1 MSTRE
6 TLLDAFRDQV
16 CEAGVASATLEAVA
30 ARAGLSKGGLLYHFA
45 SKAALV
51 DGLAERLRTLTQ
63 ANLDR
68 ADQDGVARTF
78 LETSI
83 PDEEEARAYW
93 AVFAAV
99 RSGRPDAGDETRRLL
114 VDVFEVWSRRLSQS
128 VGDPVTADLM
138 RLVGDGLYLAAV
150 TGLPLPERERLDAVF
165 DRLVEMDP
173 ATQGGADPAGRDAL

>member
-1 MSTRE
+1 MSDRNTTRCWV
-6 TLLDAFRDQV
+6 TDRS
-16 CEAGVASATLEAVA
+16 SATVSSTVRPGWATN
-30 ARAGLSKGGLLYHFA
+30 RSA
-45 SKAALV
+45 SQERWS
-51 DGLAERLRTLTQ
+51 AER
-63 ANLDR
+63 
-68 ADQDGVARTF
+68 
-78 LETSI
+78 SI

-165 DRLVEMDP
+165 DRLVERDP